1 MCIIS
6 SNNHVCT
13 VICVVQAVRVNSDPI
28 AIEDGLK
35 QQHQQKRK
43 RDKRQDEMSKPGGQ
57 KLLRESTGTEACP
70 LFYPFFTGTVM
81 EDLIKQLFIVE
92 LA

>member
-6 SNNHVCT
+6 SNNRVCT

-57 KLLRESTGTEACP
+57 SSCEKVLALRHAH
-70 LFYPFFTGTVM
+70 FFTH
-81 EDLIKQLFIVE
+81 FS
-92 LA
+92 LAQSWRIL